1 MKLHVGGSHVERGG
15 YWSFTNGSYA
25 RIPEGGGTL
34 PGGDKVKYIRAPLP
48 LIFLGAPILGLTF
61 VIFLPFVGFG
71 MVLYVL
77 GKALRVALEGFAES
91 VVRVAA
97 PNWAPGRAYFA
108 RRRENRAH
116 KKSQRR

>member
-1 MKLHVGGSHVERGG
+1 
-15 YWSFTNGSYA
+15 
-25 RIPEGGGTL
+25 
-34 PGGDKVKYIRAPLP
+34 
-48 LIFLGAPILGLTF
+48 
-61 VIFLPFVGFG
+61 